1 MGAGQS
7 RATLVSRVETAVREL
22 EVHPPNLSELSYD
35 SLLLLDTCLDPDGS
49 VKDTR
54 TFLHYLE
61 AHHQLEQIRLKA
73 RKGEDYKAY
82 IASLASGDF
91 GAGAE
96 SDARTSRM
104 ATLASRQGQQHSNS
118 RTWQDNGDHS
128 QQRSTPEQKPSV
140 HQERANEVALLR
152 PPARPVM
159 PIDAPHD
166 HDHHIGHTAWHAS
179 DF

>member
-91 GAGAE
+91 GAGAGE
-96 SDARTSRM
+96 TVPPSAGGSPE
-104 ATLASRQGQQHSNS
+104 AASSHQSHGGDPTMMHTDDEFRKRRGNEQDGDTGEPTRQQ
-118 RTWQDNGDHS
+118 
-128 QQRSTPEQKPSV
+128 
-140 HQERANEVALLR
+140 
-152 PPARPVM
+152 
-159 PIDAPHD
+159 
-166 HDHHIGHTAWHAS
+166 
-179 DF
+179 